1 MSDSERTREMHRL
14 EKLNEIRK
22 EEKKMKELS
31 SGMYGIDIVQ
41 IEELMSLYKERGIFF
56 KDLEKIKELGG
67 TEGIMEKLKT
77 ELKIGIR
84 TIDNRE
90 NDFGSNKIF
99 IEPVPPFCSYVIEAL
114 DDLMIRILIFAAI
127 IQIILGATPLSEDP
141 SKDWIDG
148 VSIVIAVLVVTI
160 VGSVTNYQKETKFH
174 ELNATQN
181 EGTMYKVIRNSI
193 PIDIKS
199 DDILVGDLI
208 HVQIGDIL
216 PADLILVEGS
226 GVQIDESSLT
236 GESKPLKKETYEKC
250 QEIIDN
256 KKINKVPSPLMLS
269 GTNCVEGTGYGVV
282 LAVGDHSQKGIIK
295 RTIDNAQENNRTP
308 LELKLDD
315 IAGIIGWFGMAA
327 GVVTLVALSLRFLLM
342 YLNQTKSYQKESTKK
357 DLLTQYLMNF
367 PYIGNDIKEKANQNL
382 TNPRNEISDRI
393 LNIIML
399 CVSIIVVAIPEGL
412 PLAVTLSLAFSI
424 KKLMDQNNLVR
435 KMHACETM
443 GGANYIC
450 TDKTGTLTK
459 NEMNIFK
466 YLTVKKEFILE
477 ETIKMDKSIDL
488 NKKAENISGKKIRED
503 HSNYFKSESYWE
515 QVRLAIA
522 LNVDGN
528 IKELEVPDDN
538 GDIEYFE
545 TKNKTDKA
553 FIDFLYRFK
562 ESINNLRVKYISN
575 KKFYKQI
582 AFDSKRK
589 CMSTLIRHDIF
600 PTGYRLYTKGGAER
614 VNTICKSYLDPDTGE
629 EKPITDNERNFIN
642 DYIKQFNGQM
652 MRSLYLCYKDIYE
665 EDFENV
671 DLTDEIDIDQYDC
684 VFIGVVGIRDSL
696 RNGVK
701 EAVEKCH
708 SAGVNVIMVTGD
720 NIITATS
727 IAKDCNILEQEI
739 DMNNLTPYD
748 IEEEPELIDDP
759 IRKQEHIQNILKYK
773 PKALTGNTFFTAIGG
788 LICSTC
794 KQDSNECK
802 CPKTEAEAEKLQ
814 KETGKEDIQ
823 IKNDT
828 IKDPEKFLEL
838 ISNLKIMARS
848 QPIHKYALVLGLK
861 ELGKT
866 VAVTG
871 DGTNDAPALSKSDV
885 GFSMFAGT
893 DIAKEASDIVIMD
906 NNFSSLVV
914 AIIYGR
920 NIYDNI
926 RKFLQFQLT
935 VNFCACLLVFI
946 CACIGNETPL
956 TTIQMLWIN
965 LIMDSLGSLAL
976 ATEPPYDE
984 LLNRQ
989 PTKKNESIINGK
1001 MWKHILFQS
1010 LVELILLIFLYLYAP
1025 LFIPEDDYVRL
1036 AENRLIEYC
1045 YGSLPGKT
1053 KANNIIYG
1061 IDPKWSNEF
1070 SLKGKKEF
1078 CGYYVDKQDL
1088 SMAYDSYIQYNANSS
1103 HMTIIFNVF
1112 VIYTL
1117 FNQIN
1122 CRVID
1127 DNFNIFVRIGNNMF
1141 FPIITLGELIL
1152 QIFLIQFGGD
1162 AFKCTERGLTIFQ
1175 WLICI
1180 AFSLVTF
1187 LLSVIIKFIPIDV
1200 CFQNI
1205 LDNISRGNKVAGIDD
1220 LLHKSD
1226 LTDESKNNENVNNKM
1241 RGSLI
1246 DILRKNSNNSMDIS
1260 FREKKPKLILTYE

>member
-269 GTNCVEGTGYGVV
+269 GTNCVEGTGYAVV

-327 GVVTLVALSLRFLLM
+327 GIVTLVALSLRFLLM

-1141 FPIITLGELIL
+1141 FPVITLGELIL